1 MSLSKSM
8 ICMLCGNFRV
18 TETSIWYFTLQSYD
32 LIKLDGGRFSVPLS
46 VSSEHRSTLPDS
58 VVDLKDSN

>member
-1 MSLSKSM
+1 MSLPKSM

-18 TETSIWYFTLQSYD
+18 TETIIWYFTLQSYD
-32 LIKLDGGRFSVPLS
+32 LIKLNGQRFSIPFS
-46 VSSEHRSTLPDS
+46 VNAEHGNMLPDS